1 MLSEEEEININ
12 IEKENNT
19 AKLASEKMLSIM
31 PEGMMNMILRFKV
44 NNPKSECKVIL
55 SYTKPNG
62 SISRFTENDIIL
74 MGDKFNEAEK
84 YLGNLI
90 LKLLK
95 DTKGEWKTCFIW
107 VNKDGVHDLDL
118 FR

>member
-1 MLSEEEEININ
+1 MLTKQ
-12 IEKENNT
+12 EKESNA

-44 NNPKSECKVIL
+44 INPKSECKVVL
-55 SYTKPNG
+55 NYTKPNG
-62 SISRFTENDIIL
+62 SISRFTENDCALI
-74 MGDKFNEAEK
+74 GDKFYEAEN
-84 YLGNLI
+84 YLGNLL

-95 DTKGEWKTCFIW
+95 DTKGEWETCFIW

>member
-19 AKLASEKMLSIM
+19 AKLAAEKMLSIM
-31 PEGMMNMILRFKV
+31 PEGMINVILRFKV
-44 NNPKSECKVIL
+44 INPKSECKVVL

-62 SISRFTENDIIL
+62 SISRFTENDCAL
-74 MGDKFNEAEK
+74 MGEKFHEAEK
-84 YLGNLI
+84 YLGNL
-90 LKLLK
+90 LLRLLK
-95 DTKGEWKTCFIW
+95 ETNGEWKTCFIW
-107 VNKDGVHDLDL
+107 VNKDGVHNLGL